1 MTVTNLKYSK
11 MDPYLVLE
19 YGNVLYRTKVA
30 ENAGKF
36 PVWNEVMALTPNPYR
51 HSYLMWFH

>member
-36 PVWNEVMALTPNPYR
+36 PVWNEVR
-51 HSYLMWFH
+51 HFLLIPIDFRI